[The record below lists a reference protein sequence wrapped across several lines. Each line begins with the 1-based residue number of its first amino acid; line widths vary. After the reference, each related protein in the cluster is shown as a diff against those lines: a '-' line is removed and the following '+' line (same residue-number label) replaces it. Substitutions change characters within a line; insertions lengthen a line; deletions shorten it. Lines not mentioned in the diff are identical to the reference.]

1 MRASGLAV
9 PGVSTRD
16 GEAAMKPSVFPG
28 RVARLAVIASL
39 VLQLSGMSMAAEPRA
54 TPPAAPA
61 ADPTVSLRFAFEA
74 NRGTPPSATSVGDGM
89 SHASRTTVSAVRLV

>member
-1 MRASGLAV
+1 
-9 PGVSTRD
+9 
-16 GEAAMKPSVFPG
+16 MKPSVFPG

-89 SHASRTTVSAVRLV
+89 SHASRTTASAVRRLL